1 MKYWLKLAKFTT
13 KFTLVLV
20 VILLPTSAN
29 AGFFSFVGG
38 FFERFESDNE
48 ISYQGNSQNMALL
61 QAALNHDPAPVKG
74 GGDIT
79 IVGGTS
85 LLPETGPSGSLANI
99 EDTPSSDRI
108 SVYVVRKGDSLS
120 QIANMFGVSTN
131 TIVWANEITNGK
143 SIQPGQ
149 TLIILPISGVT
160 HIVAKGE
167 TVKAITNKY
176 KGDYN
181 EVLAYNGLTLDS
193 VVQVG
198 DKVVVPEGEFPISA
212 VSTTARRATLRG
224 VGGPSYDG
232 YYMRPISGGQKSQG
246 LHGYNGV
253 DLDTY
258 GGAPI
263 FAAANGKVIIS
274 KSSGWNG
281 GYGKYVVISHGNGTQ
296 TLYAHNSQNIV
307 YPGQNVVKGQVI
319 GYIGSTGRSTG
330 SHLHFEVRGAQNP
343 F

>member
-1 MKYWLKLAKFTT
+1 
-13 KFTLVLV
+13 
-20 VILLPTSAN
+20 
-29 AGFFSFVGG
+29 
-38 FFERFESDNE
+38 
-48 ISYQGNSQNMALL
+48 
-61 QAALNHDPAPVKG
+61 
-74 GGDIT
+74 
-79 IVGGTS
+79 
-85 LLPETGPSGSLANI
+85 
-99 EDTPSSDRI
+99 
-108 SVYVVRKGDSLS
+108 
-120 QIANMFGVSTN
+120 
-131 TIVWANEITNGK
+131 
-143 SIQPGQ
+143 
-149 TLIILPISGVT
+149 
-160 HIVAKGE
+160 
-167 TVKAITNKY
+167 
-176 KGDYN
+176 
-181 EVLAYNGLTLDS
+181 
-193 VVQVG
+193 
-198 DKVVVPEGEFPISA
+198 
-212 VSTTARRATLRG
+212 
-224 VGGPSYDG
+224 
-232 YYMRPISGGQKSQG
+232 MRPISGGQKSQG